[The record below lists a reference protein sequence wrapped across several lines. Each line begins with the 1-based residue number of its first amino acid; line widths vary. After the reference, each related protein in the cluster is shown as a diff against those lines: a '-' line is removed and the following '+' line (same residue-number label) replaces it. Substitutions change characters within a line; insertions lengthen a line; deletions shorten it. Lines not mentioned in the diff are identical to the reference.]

1 MLPRLVLI
9 VIFVFGVN
17 ACNQGYEPDSDTKGV
32 PTAIV
37 KPQIRPRDADTLLNI
52 SKELITAANLVKFS
66 PLVAKQNIEK
76 TLLTAIVDA
85 EGIPRSQIKD
95 IFMKLLDPSST
106 ACSGASCARV
116 FGIKQSEVDD
126 LLDKLRDQ
134 VENSA
139 SLNQEANLRS
149 RNILLE
155 SLERSNISFD
165 PARKRTYTIGGKTY
179 NEMVYFSEK
188 PSHQELQTISLER
201 EVAWTEGSEVIRE
214 TYRGY
219 VSYGLRNDVLEVH
232 TLDSMPEGKGTGS
245 LVMKRLA
252 EKAQSLG
259 KPTIH
264 TLSTA
269 PTAHDFYYKIGFRPE
284 KNEVS
289 HLAKTNPD
297 LYQSTLNAARMTPG
311 FASKSIGEREAIVDK
326 ALGKLIATWE
336 ANASDVLKNTQ
347 SIRPE

>member
-1 MLPRLVLI
+1 MLPRLVLMVLVVCGI
-9 VIFVFGVN
+9 N
-17 ACNQGYEPDSDTKGV
+17 ACNQGKDNVSETKGV
-32 PTAIV
+32 PSAIV
-37 KPQIRPRDADTLLNI
+37 KPRIRPRDADTLLNI
-52 SKELITAANLVKFS
+52 SKRLVTAVNPGKFS
-66 PLVAKQNIEK
+66 PMAAKQNIEK
-76 TLLTAIVDA
+76 TLFTSILDA

-106 ACSGASCARV
+106 ACSGASCTRV

-126 LLDKLRDQ
+126 LLDNLRDQ
-134 VENSA
+134 VEKSP

-149 RNILLE
+149 RNILLD
-155 SLERSNISFD
+155 SLERSNTSFD
-165 PARKRTYTIGGKTY
+165 PARKRAYSIGGKTY
-179 NEMVYFSEK
+179 NEVVYISEK
-188 PSHQELQTISLER
+188 PSHQGLQTISIER
-201 EVAWTEGSEVIRE
+201 EVSWTQGSEVKME

-219 VSYGLRNDVLEVH
+219 VTYGLRNDVLEVH

-245 LVMKRLA
+245 LVMRRLA

-289 HLAKTNPD
+289 RLAKTNPD
-297 LYQSTLNAARMTPG
+297 LYQSTLDAARGTPN
-311 FASKSIGEREAIVDK
+311 FASKSIAEREAIVDK
-326 ALGKLIATWE
+326 ALGRLIATWE
-336 ANASDVLKNTQ
+336 ANASEIERNTR
-347 SIRPE
+347 SIRFE

>member
-9 VIFVFGVN
+9 VVVVFGVN
-17 ACNQGYEPDSDTKGV
+17 ACNQGYEPNSDTKAL

-37 KPQIRPRDADTLLNI
+37 KPRIRPRDADTLLNI
-52 SKELITAANLVKFS
+52 SKRIVTATDPVKFS

-76 TLLTAIVDA
+76 TLLSSILDA
-85 EGIPRSQIKD
+85 EGLPRSQIKD

-106 ACSGASCARV
+106 ACGGASCARV
-116 FGIKQSEVDD
+116 FGIRQSEVDD
-126 LLDKLRDQ
+126 LLDNLRTQ
-134 VENSA
+134 VEKSA

-149 RNILLE
+149 RNILLD
-155 SLERSNISFD
+155 SLERSNTLFD
-165 PARKRTYTIGGKTY
+165 PARKRTYTIGGNTY
-179 NEMVYFSEK
+179 NEVVYISEK
-188 PSHQELQTISLER
+188 PSNQGLQTISIER
-201 EVAWTEGSEVIRE
+201 EVAWTQGSEVKKEI
-214 TYRGY
+214 YRGY
-219 VSYGLRNDVLEVH
+219 VSYGLRKDVLEVH

-245 LVMKRLA
+245 LLMRRLA

-269 PTAHDFYYKIGFRPE
+269 HTAHDFYYKIGFRPE

-289 HLAKTNPD
+289 QLAKTTPD
-297 LYQSTLNAARMTPG
+297 VYQSTLNIARRTPG
-311 FASKSIGEREAIVDK
+311 FASKSVAEREAIVDK

-336 ANASDVLKNTQ
+336 ASASDVVKNTHY
-347 SIRPE
+347 IRYE